1 LKEQEEKNKSEIDMR
16 KSGKQIFLDM
26 KGIDDELEDLTLDED
41 FDAEA
46 ILADKRALEQQI
58 LE

>member
-1 LKEQEEKNKSEIDMR
+1 MKEQEEKNKSEIDMR

>member
-1 LKEQEEKNKSEIDMR
+1 MR

-46 ILADKRALEQQI
+46 ILADKRALE
-58 LE
+58 